1 VTALLPTDGTYSLGL
16 LLGGSLRLLWPQRVA
31 LLRAAALPLALLLL
45 QALLSDRAPLQV
57 QGEAGATVEAEDPQ
71 AETGGL
77 VPLLLA
83 FLGLY
88 AIALFS
94 VAWYRFLLGY
104 GRPSLWPGLNLT
116 QLRFFGRFLL
126 LLLAPVAPV
135 LLLDLLGFA
144 SVVIVLACMGLYYF
158 SLRCSLVLPAAAA
171 GVPLSL
177 RQSWRATRGKVL
189 PLLLAPLFGS
199 LVIASLVATPLLLLA
214 GLFIEPGGGPPGP
227 FAAFLLWLEV
237 DLVALLAVAQGA
249 AVLAIAVVRLV
260 PDPRTA

>member
-1 VTALLPTDGTYSLGL
+1 MTALLPTDGTYSLGL
-16 LLGGSLRLLWPQRVA
+16 LLSGSLRLLWPQRVA

-45 QALLSDRAPLQV
+45 QGLLSDRAPLQ
-57 QGEAGATVEAEDPQ
+57 GEADATADVEDPE

-104 GRPSLWPGLNLT
+104 GTPRLWPGLNLA

-135 LLLDLLGFA
+135 LLLDLLGFG
-144 SVVIVLACMGLYYF
+144 SVVIVLACLGLYYF

-214 GLFIEPGGGPPGP
+214 GLFIEPGGGPPDP